1 MAGEARLVGK
11 VELCP
16 NDAAITGKGKREAFA
31 AASWRMLELEI
42 RLRGEGGLCYMKNAR
57 LQASPLCRTL
67 IYPGT
72 SLLS

>member
-42 RLRGEGGLCYMKNAR
+42 RLKTR
-57 LQASPLCRTL
+57 
-67 IYPGT
+67 
-72 SLLS
+72 

>member
-1 MAGEARLVGK
+1 MREGEEDECSVVQVGRYRGGRRAGLSKRITRLVGK

-42 RLRGEGGLCYMKNAR
+42 RLKTR
-57 LQASPLCRTL
+57 
-67 IYPGT
+67 
-72 SLLS
+72 